1 MKTDVVFTPFQ
12 LKNFTIRNRLGVA
25 PMTRLTARPDSIP
38 RQDVFDFL
46 VRRAENGAGIVYT
59 EGIVTDFES
68 AQGYPHQGRILTQRQ
83 IDAWGETAEKIRQ
96 NGALAIMQFFH
107 CGRISWPEVNPAGR
121 IIAPSPLPHGAKN
134 NFTSSPYPIPDEMS
148 RFDIEHVINGF
159 VESARGAVAAG
170 FDGIELHGAHGY
182 LINEFL
188 SAHSNQ
194 RSDEYGGSLENRFR
208 FAGKLI
214 RATREV
220 VPDDRLLT
228 FRVSNWAM
236 ADLAVF
242 QYPTLDEWQALIKLL
257 SGEAIDAISLSCY
270 NFNDPV
276 YGSGKN
282 LARVTR
288 EVTSL
293 PLMVCGK
300 IHDYAT
306 AELALRDADIALS
319 GKSILFNPNWVEDV
333 RARKDLPLHE
343 SREAKIAYGEKVL
356 L

>member
-1 MKTDVVFTPFQ
+1 MNTDVVFTPFQ

-25 PMTRLTARPDSIP
+25 PMTRLTAGPDSIP
-38 RQDVFDFL
+38 RQDVFEFL
-46 VRRAENGAGIVYT
+46 IRRAENGAGIVFT
-59 EGIVTDFES
+59 EGVVTDFES
-68 AQGYPHQGRILTQRQ
+68 SQGYPHQARILTQRQ
-83 IDAWGETAEKIRQ
+83 IDAWGATAEKIKQ
-96 NGALAIMQFFH
+96 HGALAVMQFFH

-121 IIAPSPLPHGAKN
+121 IIAPSPLPHGANN
-134 NFTSSPYPIPDEMS
+134 NFTNAPYPVPDEMS

-188 SAHSNQ
+188 SATANQ
-194 RSDEYGGSLENRFR
+194 RGDEYGGPLENRFR
-208 FAGKLI
+208 FARRLI
-214 RATREV
+214 RATRAV

-228 FRVSNWAM
+228 IRLSNWGV

-242 QYPTLDEWQALIKLL
+242 QYPTLAEWQALIGLL
-257 SGEAIDAISLSCY
+257 SQEPIDAISLSCH
-270 NFNDPV
+270 NFSDEV
-276 YGSGKN
+276 YGTGRN

-288 EVTSL
+288 EATHL
-293 PLMVCGK
+293 PIMTCGK
-300 IHDYAT
+300 IHDYTT
-306 AELALRDADIALS
+306 AEQALQDADIALS
-319 GKSILFNPNWVEDV
+319 GKSILFNPDWVAAV
-333 RARKDLPLHE
+333 RAGKTLPLHE

>member
-1 MKTDVVFTPFQ
+1 MNPDIVFSPFQ

-25 PMTRLTARPDSIP
+25 PMTRLTAGATSIP
-38 RQDVFDFL
+38 RKDVFEFL

-59 EGIVTDFES
+59 EGVVTDFES
-68 AQGYPHQGRILTQRQ
+68 SQGYPDQARILTQQQ
-83 IDAWGETAEKIRQ
+83 IDAWGGVAEKIKLH
-96 NGALAIMQFFH
+96 GALAIMQFFH

-121 IIAPSPLPHGAKN
+121 IIAPSPLPHGANN
-134 NFTSSPYPIPDEMS
+134 NFTGSPYPVPDEMS

-159 VESARGAVAAG
+159 AESAKGAMAAG

-194 RSDEYGGSLENRFR
+194 RSDDYGGQLGNRFR
-208 FAGKLI
+208 FARQII
-214 RATREV
+214 RATRAV
-220 VPDDRLLT
+220 VPDNRLLT
-228 FRVSNWAM
+228 FRLSNWGM
-236 ADLAVF
+236 ADLAIF

-257 SGEAIDAISLSCY
+257 SSEAIDAISLSCY
-270 NFNDPV
+270 NFNDRV
-276 YGSGKN
+276 YGTDKN

-288 EVTSL
+288 EATSL

-306 AELALRDADIALS
+306 AEQALQDADIALS
-319 GKSILFNPNWVEDV
+319 GKSILFNPNWVEEV
-333 RARKDLPLHE
+333 RARKTLPLHE
-343 SREAKIAYGEKVL
+343 SREAKTAYGDKVIL
-356 L
+356 